1 MAHEWD
7 FVCGQ
12 VLAKTVHPNSGS
24 SKSVFLLCFLH
35 SKKVAKRETL
45 TVSSPCLDAAWEV
58 LGYLGSR
65 FWALLYF
72 KGALLRLLKSEIC
85 FNWPSLG

>member
-85 FNWPSLG
+85 FNWLSLG